1 MNNDYFILR
10 IGAPVIYNLQTICMP
25 QLESVD
31 MDSIRKTSI
40 KNGFLVLS
48 TKQNDL
54 FYTVNSKIRTCTC
67 QVGATGAS
75 CKHQGQITKNCSF
88 YANFTS
94 QELESSN
101 QRIEIISTTDN
112 SDNFTLDIFVE
123 EVRNDYQNAGSQF
136 CVALNKFIEQYRASK
151 SISITRL
158 NSFLHNINSNVDATR
173 IKSGAI
179 IRVQVESVKRRKLE
193 GSSRVRKS
201 GANVN
206 RMKENVDSQT
216 ILSRKKRKV
225 NKKRT

>member
-1 MNNDYFILR
+1 
-10 IGAPVIYNLQTICMP
+10 
-25 QLESVD
+25 
-31 MDSIRKTSI
+31 
-40 KNGFLVLS
+40 
-48 TKQNDL
+48 
-54 FYTVNSKIRTCTC
+54 
-67 QVGATGAS
+67 
-75 CKHQGQITKNCSF
+75 
-88 YANFTS
+88 
-94 QELESSN
+94 LESSN
-101 QRIEIISTTDN
+101 QRIEIISTTINNSVVGTSDN